1 MNHSRSRRNGTS
13 YVGEHRTSIV
23 HALRGDL
30 PPAPG
35 VRWLLDTESCR
46 GQLTT
51 SHPILGVRAHRL
63 RVSAGTLTGLA
74 DAQFELTLA
83 LGCANH
89 RRGAGREANVLFR
102 STSVARPETFRYIV
116 KGALQVG
123 EARGIG
129 VIRIHDLSWTATGDS
144 HNEARI
150 LTMSATVE
158 RRFWDHRNGMPT
170 PWLTRDAAEVFV
182 HTEWRAATDA
192 SPAA

>member
-13 YVGEHRTSIV
+13 YVGEHRTSTV
-23 HALRGDL
+23 PALRGDL

-63 RVSAGTLTGLA
+63 SVSAGMLTGLA
-74 DAQFELTLA
+74 DAQFELALA
-83 LGCANH
+83 FGCPNN
-89 RRGAGREANVLFR
+89 RREANVLFR

-116 KGALQVG
+116 KGVLQVG
-123 EARGIG
+123 EASGIG
-129 VIRIHDLSWTATGDS
+129 VIRIHDLSWTATGDP

-158 RRFWDHRNGMPT
+158 RRYWDNSNGIPT

-192 SPAA
+192 LPAA

>member
-13 YVGEHRTSIV
+13 YAGEHHISTLS
-23 HALRGDL
+23 ALRGEL

-35 VRWLLDTESCR
+35 VRWLLDTDSCH

-63 RVSAGTLTGLA
+63 SVTAGTLTGLA
-74 DAQFELTLA
+74 EPQFELALA
-83 LGCANH
+83 VGCTNN
-89 RRGAGREANVLFR
+89 RRVSGREANVLFR
-102 STSVARPETFRYIV
+102 STSVARPETFRYSV

-129 VIRIHDLSWTATGDS
+129 VIRIHDLSWTATGDP

-158 RRFWDHRNGMPT
+158 RRFWDCGDGIPT
-170 PWLTRDAAEVFV
+170 PWLTRDAAEVFL
-182 HTEWRAATDA
+182 HTEWRAAIDA
-192 SPAA
+192 PPAA